1 MIIKTAT
8 ICNRL
13 GLHAR
18 AASRLV
24 QTAQGYASEIN
35 IVNNEHK
42 ANGKS
47 IMAIMMLQASLGTQ
61 LTLTVEGEDEADA
74 IEAIMM
80 LVADRFGEDE

>member
-1 MIIKTAT
+1 MIVRTTT

-24 QTAQGYASEIN
+24 QTAQGYAAEITITN
-35 IVNNEHK
+35 GDHA

-47 IMAIMMLQASLGTQ
+47 IMAIMMLQASAGTE
-61 LTLTVEGEDEADA
+61 LTLSVEGDDETEAMMA
-74 IEAIMM
+74 ILALIEG
-80 LVADRFGEDE
+80 RFGEDE